1 MITVLMGKSASG
13 KDTVFKE
20 LLKHS
25 FEPIVTFTTRP
36 KREGEANGVE
46 YNFVSEKDFKD
57 LDLLEKREY
66 NTAKGVWYYGM
77 PKVDVD
83 DKNYAVILDINGTNK
98 LIDYYGKDKI
108 LPVYLECPL
117 SVREKRAMQRGSF
130 DKEEWD
136 RRAIADDIDLDI
148 TKLKETTNSLLY
160 CTDNNFLNNCN
171 NSLFIEPVTTP
182 TEIADSISYYA
193 NLIDKSINPSINNI
207 NYEKPDIDIG
217 D

>member
-1 MITVLMGKSASG
+1 MITVLIGKSASG
-13 KDTVFKE
+13 KDTIFKE

-36 KREGEANGVE
+36 KREGETDGVE

-66 NTAKGVWYYGM
+66 NTAKGIWYYGM
-77 PKVDVD
+77 PKVDV
-83 DKNYAVILDINGTNK
+83 DKNYAVILDINGANK

-108 LPVYLECPL
+108 LPAYLACPL

-160 CTDNNFLNNCN
+160 CTDNDFLNNCN
-171 NSLFIEPVTTP
+171 NTLFIEPVTTP

-193 NLIDKSINPSINNI
+193 NLIDKSIDSPINNI
-207 NYEKPDIDIG
+207 NYEKPDIDIA